1 MRKYEVTLLFVVMVS
16 LLGGAAPAT
25 AQEVRVSLRPGQVF
39 MELVGQVLNPTATTS
54 LQFGYLTYLRG
65 VDGIFTTSTPS
76 EQTAIFTF
84 FNDTTTRSVVNVGP
98 MRTVVRDGTM
108 TIYAKTTPSDFANP
122 DSFRS
127 GMVVQVSRL
136 RHTVIINTT
145 TNAFVTVFEN
155 EITDVAPF
163 LLRGEPV
170 RIGQP
175 QETFRLTVLGQIPS
189 PAPPSGWISGF
200 AEGTR
205 ER

>member
-1 MRKYEVTLLFVVMVS
+1 MGSCHKRVLVLVMLSAIPCEALAV
-16 LLGGAAPAT
+16 
-25 AQEVRVSLRPGQVF
+25 EDDVRVSLRPGQVF

-54 LQFGYLTYLRG
+54 LQFGYITFLRG
-65 VDGIFTTSTPS
+65 VDGIFTTATPS
-76 EQTAIFTF
+76 EQTALLTF
-84 FNDTTTRSVVNVGP
+84 FNETTTHSIINVGP
-98 MRTVVRDGTM
+98 MRTIVREGTM
-108 TIYAKTTPSDFANP
+108 TLYAKTTPSDFANP

-145 TNAFVTVFEN
+145 TNAFITVFEN
-155 EITDVAPF
+155 EIVDIAPF
-163 LLRGEPV
+163 LLRGVLV

-175 QETFRLTVLGQIPS
+175 QETFRLTLSGQIPS
-189 PAPPSGWISGF
+189 PVPPSGWIAGF

>member
-1 MRKYEVTLLFVVMVS
+1 MRQYRTSFLFAVMLS
-16 LLGGAAPAT
+16 LVPGAAT
-25 AQEVRVSLRPGQVF
+25 VVAQEVRVSLRPGQVF
-39 MELVGQVLNPTATTS
+39 MELVGQVLNPTPTAS
-54 LQFGYLTYLRG
+54 SQFGYLTYLRG

-84 FNDTTTRSVVNVGP
+84 FNDTTTRSIVNVGP
-98 MRTVVRDGTM
+98 MRTIVRDGTM

-136 RHTVIINTT
+136 RHTVIVNTT

-163 LLRGEPV
+163 LLRGVLV

-175 QETFRLTVLGQIPS
+175 QETFRLTVSGQIPS

>member
-1 MRKYEVTLLFVVMVS
+1 
-16 LLGGAAPAT
+16 
-25 AQEVRVSLRPGQVF
+25 
-39 MELVGQVLNPTATTS
+39 
-54 LQFGYLTYLRG
+54 
-65 VDGIFTTSTPS
+65 
-76 EQTAIFTF
+76 
-84 FNDTTTRSVVNVGP
+84 
-98 MRTVVRDGTM
+98 
-108 TIYAKTTPSDFANP
+108 
-122 DSFRS
+122 
-127 GMVVQVSRL
+127 MVVQVSRL